1 MIQQNLYLRARRL
14 AHKNLFSRIFDISR
28 LPMLVFV
35 LIGLIDSCDKR
46 LYYTAQILTVRETH
60 VLQKHNTII
69 STIVLIGT
77 AILK

>member
-1 MIQQNLYLRARRL
+1 
-14 AHKNLFSRIFDISR
+14 
-28 LPMLVFV
+28 MLVFV